1 MLDFYIIIFLREMN
15 LFQVVMIMLMSS
27 VKFLIAIP
35 IAAYHYDFSF
45 WKTFLFSSFG
55 GVLGVIVFAKFSH
68 WIIEQYNTWMS
79 NRQKEN
85 SKKGLKRVV
94 AIKTIRK
101 YGLFGIAF
109 LTPIFFSIPIGTF
122 IALRFFP
129 NKKKTLP
136 VLAASVF
143 GWSFV
148 LSVALTTL

>member
-1 MLDFYIIIFLREMN
+1 MGLLQELI
-15 LFQVVMIMLMSS
+15 IMLMSS

-35 IAAYHYDFSF
+35 IAAYQYEFSF
-45 WKTFLFSSFG
+45 WETFFFSSIG
-55 GVLGVIVFAKFSH
+55 GVLGVIIFAKFSY

-79 NRQKEN
+79 SKQKAN

-148 LSVALTTL
+148 LSVILTTI